1 MKIFF
6 FTFFLVWLQCCYA
19 KSPNNYAQSSLSKF
33 GNENTLKCPKGGVY
47 ILQCQIK
54 CMNNNNEIIYKEC
67 LNEVETKCK
76 DKSKCSYYFDYIFNK
91 KFYKLRSSNTIYVND
106 CIDSDENEIK
116 STFTC
121 ALNQS
126 LEFDNNNNVMYYF
139 MLNNKNTDKLVC
151 NNSNIYINNATIHY
165 AIENKEIK
173 DITTHVKKQC
183 NERSNCVINPYT
195 IQTDIL
201 NEKDENVLLNSY
213 ASISFAC
220 LKVSPEFFWDG
231 EDIDE
236 FEQIN
241 DQQNEEN
248 DYLDND
254 DSNENNDEIMSIK
267 NEINEI
273 LNDEK
278 IETVLEKLKIAKITV
293 SKKIINEIKK
303 KDDIFNNLAH
313 DFSKYM
319 YNEYSVSDIKDML
332 EDRYN
337 ELNKTA
343 ESDLYYIYLLNTFDI
358 ENKFGAYFSSYQE
371 KLQEI
376 IQTHMINLYN
386 VEKNIGKLR
395 NMYISLHKKAQK
407 YNIPNLFDED
417 NDLMLNYDDFAK
429 DSGIITADVF
439 IKSEPETPEI
449 ILQNDNENK
458 FIKYKDIEELD
469 DLDNLNRTSRI
480 IDIRNFLVKRLKI
493 LYNQRNNTFIKQAM
507 LVKSYCYKNQLNVT
521 PFTSLFKNNY
531 ITLKQD
537 AYKKG
542 NTHVDIANKINPYFI
557 VNYLNNLY
565 KQHVNTSYILTPWNS
580 KSSRMHKKI
589 KIILTRGYSQ
599 ILQLEKQIL
608 RHMDKYNALLEKAT
622 LYNLDN
628 LFTESSKTLNEIMV
642 SINEVDNNVE
652 VIGESS
658 SSPAIHDTVKE
669 DNIEV
674 GKESDV
680 EVCKEADVEVGK
692 ESDVEVTK
700 ADEAEVGK
708 EADQSIQPDEDEI
721 AEIADDID
729 EADNE
734 DDGDKQSVT
743 GMDDINN
750 ESGIDNSIKI
760 IKYSKA
766 EENEYDESN
775 ENDQNENDQ
784 NENEKNENEKNND
797 DGNVSNANS
806 ASLSNI
812 IFTFIV
818 ALLFIR
824 QLL

>member
-6 FTFFLVWLQCCYA
+6 FTFFLVWLQCYYA
-19 KSPNNYAQSSLSKF
+19 KPPNNYAHSSVSKF
-33 GNENTLKCPKGGVY
+33 GSENTLKCPKGGVY

-54 CMNNNNEIIYKEC
+54 CMNHNNEIIYKEC

-76 DKSKCSYYFDYIFNK
+76 DKSTCSYYFDYVFNK
-91 KFYKLRSSNTIYVND
+91 KFYKLRSNNSIYVDD

-121 ALNQS
+121 ALNRS

-139 MLNNKNTDKLVC
+139 MLNNKNTDKIVC
-151 NNSNIYINNATIHY
+151 KNSNIYINNATIHY
-165 AIENKEIK
+165 AIEDKEIK

-183 NERSNCVINPYT
+183 NERQNCLINPYS

-220 LKVSPEFFWDG
+220 LKVSPEVFWDG

-241 DQQNEEN
+241 DQENEES

-254 DSNENNDEIMSIK
+254 DSDESNEEIISIK

-273 LNDEK
+273 LNDVK
-278 IETVLEKLKIAKITV
+278 IDTVSGKLKIAKLTV
-293 SKKIINEIKK
+293 SKKIISEIKK

-376 IQTHMINLYN
+376 VQTHMINLYN

-395 NMYISLHKKAQK
+395 NMYISLYKKAQK
-407 YNIPNLFDED
+407 YNILDLFDED
-417 NDLMLNYDDFAK
+417 YDLMLNYDDFAK
-429 DSGIITADVF
+429 DSEIITADIF
-439 IKSEPETPEI
+439 IKSEPEIPEI
-449 ILQNDNENK
+449 ILQSDNENK

-469 DLDNLNRTSRI
+469 ELDNLNRTSRI
-480 IDIRNFLVKRLKI
+480 IDIRNFLIKRLKM
-493 LYNQRNNTFIKQAM
+493 LYNQRNNAFIKQAM
-507 LVKSYCYKNQLNVT
+507 LVKSYCYKNQINVT
-521 PFTSLFKNNY
+521 NFSSLFKNNY
-531 ITLKQD
+531 IKLKQD

-542 NTHVDIANKINPYFI
+542 KTHVDIANKINPYFV
-557 VNYLNNLY
+557 VNYLDNLY
-565 KQHVNTSYILTPWNS
+565 KQHVNKSYILSPWNS

-589 KIILTRGYSQ
+589 KIILTLGYNQ
-599 ILQLEKQIL
+599 IIQLEKQIH

-628 LFTESSKTLNEIMV
+628 LFTETSKTLNEIIV
-642 SINEVDNNVE
+642 SIDEIDDNAE
-652 VIGESS
+652 VIGDS
-658 SSPAIHDTVKE
+658 SSPPTIHDTVKE
-669 DNIEV
+669 DNA
-674 GKESDV
+674 
-680 EVCKEADVEVGK
+680 EA
-692 ESDVEVTK
+692 TK
-700 ADEAEVGK
+700 ADDAEVAKAEEAEIAKGD
-708 EADQSIQPDEDEI
+708 EQSEQPDEDEI
-721 AEIADDID
+721 AEITEDID

-734 DDGDKQSVT
+734 EEETDQSVT
-743 GMDDINN
+743 GTDNTNHEND
-750 ESGIDNSIKI
+750 IDNSIKI

-766 EENEYDESN
+766 EENEYDENDEN
-775 ENDQNENDQ
+775 ENEQ
-784 NENEKNENEKNND
+784 NENEKNENEQNND
-797 DGNVSNANS
+797 DGNTSNASS

-818 ALLFIR
+818 AVLFFR

>member
-19 KSPNNYAQSSLSKF
+19 KPPNNYAHSSVSKF

-54 CMNNNNEIIYKEC
+54 CMNHNNEIIYKEC
-67 LNEVETKCK
+67 LKEVETKCK
-76 DKSKCSYYFDYIFNK
+76 DKGTCSYYFDYVFNK
-91 KFYKLRSSNTIYVND
+91 KFYKLRSNNSIYVDD

-121 ALNQS
+121 ALNRS

-139 MLNNKNTDKLVC
+139 MLNNKNTDKIVC
-151 NNSNIYINNATIHY
+151 KNSNIYINNATIHY
-165 AIENKEIK
+165 AIEDKEIK
-173 DITTHVKKQC
+173 DITAHVKKQC
-183 NERSNCVINPYT
+183 NERQSCVINPYS

-220 LKVSPEFFWDG
+220 LKVSPEVFWDG

-241 DQQNEEN
+241 DQENEDS

-254 DSNENNDEIMSIK
+254 DSDESNEEIISIK

-278 IETVLEKLKIAKITV
+278 IDTVSGKLKIAKLTV
-293 SKKIINEIKK
+293 SKKIISEIKK
-303 KDDIFNNLAH
+303 KDDIFNNLAS

-376 IQTHMINLYN
+376 VQTHMINLYS

-395 NMYISLHKKAQK
+395 NMYISLYKKAQK
-407 YNIPNLFDED
+407 YNILDLFDED
-417 NDLMLNYDDFAK
+417 YDLMLNYDDFAK
-429 DSGIITADVF
+429 DSEIITADIF
-439 IKSEPETPEI
+439 IKSEPEIPEI
-449 ILQNDNENK
+449 ILQSDNENK

-469 DLDNLNRTSRI
+469 ELDNLNRTSRI
-480 IDIRNFLVKRLKI
+480 IDIRNFLVKRLKM
-493 LYNQRNNTFIKQAM
+493 LYNQRNNAFIKQAM
-507 LVKSYCYKNQLNVT
+507 LVKSYCYKNQINVT
-521 PFTSLFKNNY
+521 NFSSLFKNNY
-531 ITLKQD
+531 IKLKQD

-542 NTHVDIANKINPYFI
+542 KTHVDIANKINPYFV
-557 VNYLNNLY
+557 VNYLDNLY
-565 KQHVNTSYILTPWNS
+565 KQHVNKSYILSPWNS

-589 KIILTRGYSQ
+589 KIILTLGYSQ
-599 ILQLEKQIL
+599 IIQLEKQIH

-628 LFTESSKTLNEIMV
+628 LFTETSKTLNEIIV
-642 SINEVDNNVE
+642 SIDEIDDNAE
-652 VIGESS
+652 VIGDS
-658 SSPAIHDTVKE
+658 SSPPTIHDTVKE
-669 DNIEV
+669 DETEV
-674 GKESDV
+674 
-680 EVCKEADVEVGK
+680 A
-692 ESDVEVTK
+692 K
-700 ADEAEVGK
+700 AEEAEIAKGA
-708 EADQSIQPDEDEI
+708 EQSEQPDEDEI
-721 AEIADDID
+721 AEITEDLD

-734 DDGDKQSVT
+734 EEETDQSVT
-743 GMDDINN
+743 GTDNTNHEND
-750 ESGIDNSIKI
+750 IDNSIKI

-775 ENDQNENDQ
+775 ENDEND
-784 NENEKNENEKNND
+784 ENENEKNND
-797 DGNVSNANS
+797 DGNISNASS

-812 IFTFIV
+812 IFTFIIAV
-818 ALLFIR
+818 LFFR